1 VAVKFDSEFLIDD
14 LHVRRST
21 ACSWRD
27 NPRAPQITFEYD
39 DQQTATSMRRFVK
52 EASGTLYVEQGRE
65 TFHSVRAAIV
75 KAAAN
80 VGSIEP
86 PGTGRMIKAK
96 P

>member
-1 VAVKFDSEFLIDD
+1 MAVKFDSEFLIDD

-21 ACSWRD
+21 ARSWRD

-65 TFHSVRAAIV
+65 TFHSVRAAI
-75 KAAAN
+75 
-80 VGSIEP
+80 
-86 PGTGRMIKAK
+86 
-96 P
+96 